1 MRLYH
6 GSKSGI
12 RGNIRPDLGRSMCDF
27 GKGFYLGDL
36 PDQPIGLIAGWEN
49 HKLYEMEFQAKG
61 LQIKRFGNTYEEQL
75 DWALFI
81 AYNRNPQWYA
91 DRKKLCEKYES
102 YHSGYDAVVGLIAN
116 DKMFQLLE
124 RFYEGTLCDRAL
136 IDGLSRVRLG
146 NQYVLKTERAC
157 SAEHLQIISER
168 TLTAAEKKSALA
180 QSENKFR
187 QMSGFIGEL
196 QTKYR
201 RARDV
206 RFLMKSWR
214 SGIESWNE
222 IISALASAICLEN
235 YLCLQMKR
243 AMNRK
248 HL

>member
-1 MRLYH
+1 MIYKRIGYFIHYDSVQRVTYMRLCH

-36 PDQPIGLIAGWEN
+36 PDQPIGLIA
-49 HKLYEMEFQAKG
+49 
-61 LQIKRFGNTYEEQL
+61 
-75 DWALFI
+75 
-81 AYNRNPQWYA
+81 
-91 DRKKLCEKYES
+91 
-102 YHSGYDAVVGLIAN
+102 N

-124 RFYEGTLCDRAL
+124 RFYDGTLCDRAL

-146 NQYVLKTERAC
+146 NQYVLKTVRAC

-206 RFLMKSWR
+206 RFFD
-214 SGIESWNE
+214 E
-222 IISALASAICLEN
+222 IMEEWD
-235 YLCLQMKR
+235 
-243 AMNRK
+243 
-248 HL
+248 